1 MKYEWNKLYQ
11 MVMKI
16 KRNYEN
22 KFGNIL
28 HYNFEQWIQE
38 LNMKEFND
46 FVEPLQVNQFNEFIL
61 IRYGLAEMQRGMWE
75 DKNSI
80 YRQCRSVVIDLKRE
94 ELVLT
99 PFRKFFNLNEVEEN
113 KIENIITE
121 LQNANVVEI
130 SDKLDGSMQSCRYY
144 NNDYFMCGSMALDES
159 NSWRLADGKS
169 MLTENHKYMIK
180 SNENLTFVF
189 EYISLKDSHVVCY
202 NKESEGL
209 YLIGVID
216 ITDGYEYNYS
226 EVLEIANKYNINV
239 VQLEDITFE
248 EILELSKTMKSN
260 EKEGW
265 VINIDGHKVK
275 LKCDDYVN
283 LHRMLDVVSS
293 VNVIIQNV
301 ADGTFDDLISKVPE
315 MYRFRTIEIY
325 DKIINYVKNTNN
337 TIDKYYN
344 EAYNEDKKTFM
355 IAVDKCPKEIR
366 GYLRAKYLGQEINLL
381 KSTNGGYKKMK
392 EIDNSVE

>member
-1 MKYEWNKLYQ
+1 MKYKWNKPFN
-11 MVMKI
+11 MAMRI
-16 KRNYEN
+16 KSDYERLN
-22 KFGNIL
+22 GVIDS
-28 HYNFEQWIQE
+28 YNFEKWIAE
-38 LNMKEFND
+38 LNKDEYNSFI
-46 FVEPLQVNQFNEFIL
+46 EPLQVNQFNEFIL

-94 ELVLT
+94 QLVLT

-113 KIENIITE
+113 KIENVLEE
-121 LQNANVVEI
+121 LKGANVVEI

-169 MLTENHKYMIK
+169 MLTEKHKMMIRE
-180 SNENLTFVF
+180 NENLTFVF

-202 NKESEGL
+202 TKQDEGL
-209 YLIGVID
+209 HLIGVID
-216 ITDGYEYNYS
+216 ITNGYEYNYL
-226 EVLEIANKYNINV
+226 EVLEIANKYSVDAVSIENKT
-239 VQLEDITFE
+239 LE

-301 ADGTFDDLISKVPE
+301 ADGTFDDLISKVPQI
-315 MYRFRTIEIY
+315 YRGRTMETY
-325 DKIINYVKNTNN
+325 NKIIEYLKNTNYI
-337 TIDKYYN
+337 IDKCYSEVYN
-344 EAYNEDKKTFM
+344 KDKKTFM

-381 KSTNGGYKKMK
+381 KSTNGGYKKWK
-392 EIDNSVE
+392 EIYKDE